1 MNPTP
6 TAHSV
11 VKASAEVSPPVG
23 LATWQYVAG
32 QPIDKWLTALAIV
45 YTVLQIVVLV
55 RKEFLKRRE
64 KP

>member
-6 TAHSV
+6 GHSLA
-11 VKASAEVSPPVG
+11 KAGAEVSPPVG
-23 LATWQYVAG
+23 LTAWHFLTG
-32 QPIDKWLTALAIV
+32 QPIEKWLTALAIV

-64 KP
+64 KA